1 MNLISGKEDAASN
14 YARAYFA
21 QSHIHLPNI
30 SERLR
35 VLIEQCDALTC
46 FQLIY
51 SANGG
56 TGSGLTAA
64 ICDELS
70 DLYAKKFK
78 FATSVYPSPTYSEI
92 TVEPYNALLHTATTV
107 DLCDCVVLA
116 DNEAVHRAISH
127 NLGEESTG
135 FSLPN
140 RIIAR
145 LINAQF
151 LCHRYHFMGQ
161 QRVDVTDLLT
171 NLVPFP
177 RVHFPIMAFAPLVRR
192 EALDLDNFTAT
203 QLLSQVYNGKCH
215 LSSINT
221 SNQAYISCAVLFRGA
236 VAPCDVVEA
245 VKAAKIGAKARFVDW
260 CPTGFKV
267 GVNHTPPISLPED
280 SPLKVHDR
288 SLAMIAGN
296 VGIRDAWYTTRRHF
310 DLLFNKR
317 AFVHWFVSEG
327 MEEGEFMEAADVIS
341 SIIQDYED
349 VSRELKAGSAD
360 NSDDLTTTANH
371 AATPTAAVVAVPP
384 RPAPITR
391 RVGKRGLTDRAHKS
405 PALTKNYLLTP
416 TSAVGAR
423 GEGTQLYQSQYCGS
437 TLPLTSL
444 SPSNDCRLTSSY
456 LSGRA
461 SPMEGSPPCFNASA
475 QASASLRYGEV
486 RTTAYSSVLQH
497 VQDLSDWTECDKQ
510 NILAELLRRQP
521 RQPTSRSCD
530 SSRRQQAPEVYLP
543 LVSHPLVSRAEEA
556 APARNS
562 PSSAFT
568 IPVRDCFLP
577 GGGPRT
583 DRMEQFPP
591 ASMPVPTTRTS
602 NRQLLLDTN
611 CSAAMRVAPRHANET
626 ASTITTAT
634 TKTTTN
640 SGGSFTRVRF
650 YSPVAVTAPNKRP
663 RPKPRRNGPAG
674 PLVGPCGPS
683 VGFSEMAADEDIHC
697 SVSGGESGCR
707 SCTSD
712 NEIPSGIL
720 SRTST
725 CSIWNTPRSIHGE
738 NYSNTF
744 RTITPL
750 SGEVTSY
757 TASVDD
763 VSCTL
768 AYASSSSSSSWFSDS
783 DRFLGNSCTVE
794 ADDDDD
800 DDKHRLNA
808 PKLMFNTTTPR
819 FQVTNS
825 NSSAPEAC
833 GGGGGKEDAT
843 YGTLDKQFQR
853 ESFSNTSDPNYHRSS
868 LSPHISV
875 HEISHLLPSSSE

>member
-21 QSHIHLPNI
+21 QAHIHLPNI

-70 DLYAKKFK
+70 DLYTKKFK

-140 RIIAR
+140 RILAR

-177 RVHFPIMAFAPLVRR
+177 RVHFPIMAFAPFVRR

-203 QLLSQVYNGKCH
+203 QLLSQVCTGKCH

-236 VAPCDVVEA
+236 VAPSDVVEA
-245 VKAAKIGAKARFVDW
+245 VKAAKVAAKTRFVDW

-267 GVNHTPPISLPED
+267 GVNRTPPISLPED
-280 SPLKVHDR
+280 SPLKVNER

-327 MEEGEFMEAADVIS
+327 MEEGEFIEAADVIS

-349 VSRELKAGSAD
+349 VSRELKAGSAE

-371 AATPTAAVVAVPP
+371 AATPAAAVVAVPP
-384 RPAPITR
+384 TPAPITR
-391 RVGKRGLTDRAHKS
+391 RVGKRGLTNRSHKS
-405 PALTKNYLLTP
+405 SALTKNYLLTP

-423 GEGTQLYQSQYCGS
+423 GEGMQHHQSQYCGS

-444 SPSNDCRLTSSY
+444 SPSNDCRLNSSY
-456 LSGRA
+456 ISGRA

-475 QASASLRYGEV
+475 QASATLRYGEV
-486 RTTAYSSVLQH
+486 RATAYSSVLQH

-510 NILAELLRRQP
+510 SILEELLTRQTRQP
-521 RQPTSRSCD
+521 SSRSCHL
-530 SSRRQQAPEVYLP
+530 SRRQQAPEVYLP
-543 LVSHPLVSRAEEA
+543 LVSHPLVSRAEET
-556 APARNS
+556 APDRNS
-562 PSSAFT
+562 PSSA
-568 IPVRDCFLP
+568 VRDWFLP
-577 GGGPRT
+577 GGEPGT
-583 DRMEQFPP
+583 DRMEQLPP
-591 ASMPVPTTRTS
+591 PSMPVPTTWAR
-602 NRQLLLDTN
+602 NWQLPMDTN
-611 CSAAMRVAPRHANET
+611 CSAAMRVAPRHARKT
-626 ASTITTAT
+626 AST
-634 TKTTTN
+634 TTTTNN

-650 YSPVAVTAPNKRP
+650 YSPVAATATNNSAPTKRP
-663 RPKPRRNGPAG
+663 RAKPRRKGP
-674 PLVGPCGPS
+674 VGPRCPS
-683 VGFSEMAADEDIHC
+683 VSFVEMTADEDIHC
-697 SVSGGESGCR
+697 SVNGDESSCR
-707 SCTSD
+707 SSTSD

-757 TASVDD
+757 TGSVDD

-768 AYASSSSSSSWFSDS
+768 AYASSSSSSWFSDS
-783 DRFLGNSCTVE
+783 GGFLENSCTVE
-794 ADDDDD
+794 ADDDD

-825 NSSAPEAC
+825 SVPEAC
-833 GGGGGKEDAT
+833 GRGGKEDAT

-853 ESFSNTSDPNYHRSS
+853 QSFSNTSDSTYHRSS
-868 LSPHISV
+868 LSAHISV